1 MRLLFLDAVIAS
13 EAWQS
18 GFSNFLFLPEG
29 RVSQNRLRK
38 MVFTSFCRGDPGFF
52 CKVHPLLHGGAYS
65 MMLHTASTLRSRKV
79 RSNRPYGKTP
89 NIDPSQ
95 PKLRMI
101 RI

>member
-52 CKVHPLLHGGAYS
+52 CKVHPLLHGGLLHDAAYREYATQS
-65 MMLHTASTLRSRKV
+65 QSPLKPSLR
-79 RSNRPYGKTP
+79 
-89 NIDPSQ
+89 
-95 PKLRMI
+95 
-101 RI
+101 